1 MGAITSSLANAL
13 NLLSLS
19 LSTVQS
25 IEVSESA
32 NQQKDVDDYSNS
44 DINDEEDSLNE
55 LRNDCELL
63 GSFIGNGF
71 SSGMLLRNFF
81 YINGIFKFKKINY
94 SFKNLNLIRQ
104 TIILLSTLVCWK
116 L

>member
-32 NQQKDVDDYSNS
+32 NQQKDVNNYSNS
-44 DINDEEDSLNE
+44 EVNVEEDSFNE
-55 LRNDCELL
+55 LRNDCELF

-81 YINGIFKFKKINY
+81 LYKWNI
-94 SFKNLNLIRQ
+94 LNLR
-104 TIILLSTLVCWK
+104 T
-116 L
+116 